1 MINLNNQKL
10 TTAILNP
17 PWVVYTRLTVILET
31 VWSVRLLRYTKIGLF
46 DSPRKNVSFKFKFTY
61 LNLEKIMQRKTD
73 FNRVWPEES
82 NIKCFEKIFKTVIF
96 IPLKHFEEIILEEI
110 KFLFNKTMECLYVT
124 AFLHKTCT
132 VLLKKNNLK
141 LKNI

>member
-17 PWVVYTRLTVILET
+17 PQVVYTRLTVILET
-31 VWSVRLLRYTKIGLF
+31 VWSVRLLRNTQISLF
-46 DSPRKNVSFKFKFTY
+46 DTPRKNVSFKFKFTY

-96 IPLKHFEEIILEEI
+96 ISLKHFEETILEEM
-110 KFLFNKTMECLYVT
+110 FNKTMECLYVT

-132 VLLKKNNLK
+132 VLLKNNNLK
-141 LKNI
+141 LKTI